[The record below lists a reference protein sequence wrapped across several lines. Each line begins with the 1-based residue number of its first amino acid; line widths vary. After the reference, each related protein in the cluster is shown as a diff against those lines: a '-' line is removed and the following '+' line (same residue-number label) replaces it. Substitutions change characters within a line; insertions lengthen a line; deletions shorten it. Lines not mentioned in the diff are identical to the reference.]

1 MIDIT
6 DLTFRYRESA
16 EPTVHDI
23 NLRIPSGTFVG
34 ITGPAGSG
42 KSTLTY
48 LMNGIAPHCYPGDF
62 YGSVLVE
69 GLDTCEVSLTDISAL
84 VGSVCQDID
93 SQMVTGNVED
103 EILFGLENFAVPK
116 EEVEARL
123 VEALTEVGILDLR
136 DRAIAGL
143 SGGQKQKVAIA
154 SVIALKPKI
163 LVLDEPTAELDPASS
178 VAVFEMLRRYAR
190 VHNTTVI
197 VVEQKIALL
206 SDYADTLIV
215 MRDGRIVLQGTPE
228 EVLAKSDELQR
239 IGVACPRSTSLYL
252 ALTRAGA
259 YRGPVC
265 RNVEQA
271 TRMCKEVYA

>member
-1 MIDIT
+1 M
-6 DLTFRYRESA
+6 
-16 EPTVHDI
+16 
-23 NLRIPSGTFVG
+23 
-34 ITGPAGSG
+34 
-42 KSTLTY
+42 
-48 LMNGIAPHCYPGDF
+48 
-62 YGSVLVE
+62 
-69 GLDTCEVSLTDISAL
+69 
-84 VGSVCQDID
+84 
-93 SQMVTGNVED
+93 
-103 EILFGLENFAVPK
+103 
-116 EEVEARL
+116 
-123 VEALTEVGILDLR
+123 
-136 DRAIAGL
+136 
-143 SGGQKQKVAIA
+143 
-154 SVIALKPKI
+154 
-163 LVLDEPTAELDPASS
+163 LDEPTAELDPASS
-178 VAVFEMLRRYAR
+178 VAVFEMLRRSAR

-215 MRDGRIVLQGTPE
+215 MRDGRIALQGTPE